1 MSDQPVLYKLIY
13 PITIGEGDQQQT
25 ITEVSVRRTRVK
37 DQRRIAKFDDD
48 KDGAEIG
55 FTLIWSQCDLTPEIV
70 DEMRSDDAD
79 AIGAIITDFRKSGQ
93 ATGEV

>member
-1 MSDQPVLYKLIY
+1 MSEQTVKYTLIY
-13 PITIGEGDQQQT
+13 PITIGEGDQKQT
-25 ITEVSVRRTRVK
+25 ISEVSVRRARVK
-37 DQRRIAKFDDD
+37 DQRRIANFDDD

-79 AIGAIITDFRKSGQ
+79 AIGQIITGFRKSGQ
-93 ATGEV
+93 ATGEA